1 MGQWGESMFESDGV
15 LDFLDEFKDSLD
27 FSLIENAINTVL
39 ESEDYID
46 VDDCYA
52 LVASA
57 EIVAAVQGNKSEEF
71 PDDLDFKSS
80 SFQEKINI
88 DLINA
93 LEKALKKVLLQEGS
107 ELFELWEN
115 EDFFKDYYEDLV
127 KRVS

>member
-15 LDFLDEFKDSLD
+15 LDFLAEFKDSND

>member
-15 LDFLDEFKDSLD
+15 LDFLAEFKDSND
-27 FSLIENAINTVL
+27 FSLIEKAVNTVL

-107 ELFELWEN
+107 ELVELWEN